1 MRCYGNDWVQA
12 PSLNALAS
20 QSFVFENA
28 YVSQP
33 VCTPARSTIMTG
45 TYPHTSG
52 LVVNG
57 VSLRPEAR
65 TIAEMASDDYLC
77 AYYGKWHLGNDLT
90 PQHGFD
96 RWLSIEDTTYIM
108 TERPYRFS
116 DYHQFLVGRGLAPR
130 TDALGAR
137 IFSEDERSRMPLEHH
152 QSTYLGDQASRFL
165 REIGDQPFILFVS
178 FVEPHSPY
186 TGPLN
191 DLYDPAELPVG
202 PAFLRRPEGASFFN
216 RVRADYYLGPD
227 HSDPD
232 GINVV
237 DGHDLGEEAGWR
249 RLRARY
255 FANITLLDR
264 AVGSITGALEESG
277 LAGDTIVV
285 FTSEHGEMAGDHAM
299 LEKRALYE
307 EASRVP
313 LLVRVPSLGN
323 RQLTIGGNVSQVD
336 LVPTLLE
343 LLGQPVPGHLQG
355 RSRVAVLE
363 GNETLADNDVF
374 VQWNGVGDRD
384 LGNEAINRMAAMPRR
399 SVVTGDRW
407 KLNLC
412 ATDQCEL
419 FDLGSDPH
427 EMSNLFDL
435 PEHRDRVRDM
445 AARIRLWQHRTG
457 DDAPLP
463 SV

>member
-186 TGPLN
+186 TGP
-191 DLYDPAELPVG
+191 AERPVRPGRAAGG
-202 PAFLRRPEGASFFN
+202 PRPS
-216 RVRADYYLGPD
+216 
-227 HSDPD
+227 
-232 GINVV
+232 
-237 DGHDLGEEAGWR
+237 
-249 RLRARY
+249 
-255 FANITLLDR
+255 
-264 AVGSITGALEESG
+264 
-277 LAGDTIVV
+277 
-285 FTSEHGEMAGDHAM
+285 
-299 LEKRALYE
+299 
-307 EASRVP
+307 
-313 LLVRVPSLGN
+313 
-323 RQLTIGGNVSQVD
+323 
-336 LVPTLLE
+336 
-343 LLGQPVPGHLQG
+343 
-355 RSRVAVLE
+355 
-363 GNETLADNDVF
+363 
-374 VQWNGVGDRD
+374 
-384 LGNEAINRMAAMPRR
+384 
-399 SVVTGDRW
+399 
-407 KLNLC
+407 
-412 ATDQCEL
+412 
-419 FDLGSDPH
+419 
-427 EMSNLFDL
+427 
-435 PEHRDRVRDM
+435 
-445 AARIRLWQHRTG
+445 
-457 DDAPLP
+457 
-463 SV
+463 